1 MPRLVACSSCNSH
14 VRADERECPHC
25 GVAVRDV
32 GGRIG
37 RTASA
42 MLMGLTLSACADK
55 DDGNDETSASSVTA
69 EPEYGVATT
78 GIEPLYGVATEPP
91 TTSTG
96 EESSSSESGTTI
108 VGEPEYGVAE
118 TGTTGDTDT
127 DTDTDGSTSTGS
139 NG

>member
-1 MPRLVACSSCNSH
+1 

-55 DDGNDETSASSVTA
+55 DDNNDETSASSVTA

-78 GIEPLYGVATEPP
+78 GVEPLYGVATGES
-91 TTSTG
+91 STG

-118 TGTTGDTDT
+118 TGTTTGDTDT
-127 DTDTDGSTSTGS
+127 DTDTDGTTGS

>member
-1 MPRLVACSSCNSH
+1 MPRLLACPSCNSH

-25 GVAVRDV
+25 GVAIRDV

-42 MLMGLTLSACADK
+42 VLMGLSLSACADK
-55 DDGNDETSASSVTA
+55 DDGNDETTASTVTA
-69 EPEYGVATT
+69 QPEYGVPATE
-78 GIEPLYGVATEPP
+78 GEPDYGVPV
-91 TTSTG
+91 TG
-96 EESSSSESGTTI
+96 ESSSGESGSSSSSESGTTI

-127 DTDTDGSTSTGS
+127 DTDGSTSA